1 MSNDDTAPMEVS
13 RRSRWCNPGAW
24 LTALGLVLLAST
36 IWVPFQSAE
45 RTARVERRADQ
56 IAALLL
62 EATSRASDANV
73 GERWDPATA
82 EIVLAYF
89 HALAMRDGAFVND
102 LEVLDQAMPDSL
114 LTLQNKHYAF
124 QIAVSPPDPKDTPSA
139 DAEPAYEVTAWPLS
153 AVGPG
158 RSVFFYPE
166 NAPRAYTRNL
176 AKGYTGLDDRRITPG
191 RGHRRL
197 AQTLELR
204 ISYRG
209 LDDER
214 WIVF

>member
-36 IWVPFQSAE
+36 VWVPFQSAE

-73 GERWDPATA
+73 GTYWDPATA

-102 LEVLDQAMPDSL
+102 LEVLDQPLPNSL

-124 QIAVSPPDPKDTPSA
+124 QIAVSPPDTRETPSA

-176 AKGYTGLDDRRITPG
+176 AKGYSGLGDRRIAPG
-191 RGHRRL
+191 RGHRRP

-204 ISYRG
+204 ASYRG

-214 WIVF
+214 WIVY

>member
-1 MSNDDTAPMEVS
+1 
-13 RRSRWCNPGAW
+13 
-24 LTALGLVLLAST
+24 
-36 IWVPFQSAE
+36 
-45 RTARVERRADQ
+45 
-56 IAALLL
+56 
-62 EATSRASDANV
+62 
-73 GERWDPATA
+73 
-82 EIVLAYF
+82 
-89 HALAMRDGAFVND
+89 MRDGAFVND
-102 LEVLDQAMPDSL
+102 LEVLDQALPDSL

-191 RGHRRL
+191 CGHRRL

-204 ISYRG
+204 VSYRG

>member
-1 MSNDDTAPMEVS
+1 MEVS

-24 LTALGLVLLAST
+24 FTALGLVLLAST
-36 IWVPFQSAE
+36 VWVPFQSAE

-62 EATSRASDANV
+62 EATRRASGV
-73 GERWDPATA
+73 WDPATA

-89 HALAMRDGAFVND
+89 HALACRDRAFVND
-102 LEVLDQAMPDSL
+102 LEVLDQPLPDSVV
-114 LTLQNKHYAF
+114 TLQNKHYAF
-124 QIAVSPPDPKDTPSA
+124 QIAVSPPDQKEVPSA

-153 AVGPG
+153 TVGPG
-158 RSVFFYPE
+158 HSVYFYPE

-191 RGHRRL
+191 RGHRRP

-204 ISYRG
+204 VSYRG

-214 WIVF
+214 WIVY

>member
-1 MSNDDTAPMEVS
+1 MIADDTAPMEVS

-24 LTALGLVLLAST
+24 FTALGLVLLAST
-36 IWVPFQSAE
+36 VWVPFQSAE

-56 IAALLL
+56 IADLLL
-62 EATSRASDANV
+62 EATSRASGV
-73 GERWDPATA
+73 WDRDTT

-89 HALAMRDGAFVND
+89 HALALRDGAFVND
-102 LEVLDQAMPDSL
+102 LEELHQALPNSL

-124 QIAVSPPDPKDTPSA
+124 QIAVSPPDPKETASA

-158 RSVFFYPE
+158 HSVFFYPE

-176 AKGYTGLDDRRITPG
+176 AKSYSGLDDRRITPG
-191 RGHRRL
+191 RGHRRP

-204 ISYRG
+204 SSYRG

>member
-1 MSNDDTAPMEVS
+1 MEVS
-13 RRSRWCNPGAW
+13 RRSRWSNPGAW
-24 LTALGLVLLAST
+24 FTGLGLVLLAST

-62 EATSRASDANV
+62 EATKRGGHAGPRA
-73 GERWDPATA
+73 GWEPATV
-82 EIVLAYF
+82 EIVLGYF
-89 HALAMRDGAFVND
+89 HALAQRDGAFVND
-102 LEVLDQAMPDSL
+102 LEVLDQPLPDSL

-124 QIAVSPPDPKDTPSA
+124 QIAVSPPDPRETPSP

-176 AKGYTGLDDRRITPG
+176 AKGYSGLGDRRITPG
-191 RGHRRL
+191 RGHRRP

-204 ISYRG
+204 ASYRG

>member
-1 MSNDDTAPMEVS
+1 MADDTAPMEVS

-24 LTALGLVLLAST
+24 FTALGLVLLAST
-36 IWVPFQSAE
+36 VWVPFQAAE

-62 EATSRASDANV
+62 EATARASGATL
-73 GERWDPATA
+73 RAQWDPATV

-89 HALAMRDGAFVND
+89 HALALREGAFVND
-102 LEVLDQAMPDSL
+102 LERLDQPLPDSL

-124 QIAVSPPDPKDTPSA
+124 QIAVSPPAAKETPSE

-153 AVGPG
+153 PVSPG
-158 RSVFFYPE
+158 HCVFFYPE

-176 AKGYTGLDDRRITPG
+176 AKGYTGLGDQRITPG
-191 RGHRRL
+191 RGHRRP

-204 ISYRG
+204 VSYRG

-214 WIVF
+214 WIFF